1 MNQLARCT
9 CPNPARLS
17 GCCVALRHTQVRH
30 PVQNSTLDLGFDLLL
45 DSIWAYH
52 VGIGVLPFVLATLLI
67 FAIALVT
74 VGGRVYT
81 IATANPVN
89 ALRYE

>member
-1 MNQLARCT
+1 M
-9 CPNPARLS
+9 
-17 GCCVALRHTQVRH
+17 
-30 PVQNSTLDLGFDLLL
+30 
-45 DSIWAYH
+45 
-52 VGIGVLPFVLATLLI
+52 GVLPFLLETLLI
-67 FAIALVT
+67 LVIALVT